1 MVEPTEPRYPSNF
14 ISNIMTA
21 DEASGKHG
29 GRVKTR
35 FPPEPNGYLHIGH
48 AKAICLNF
56 GLAAEFGGSTNLR
69 FDDTNPEKEDEH
81 FMNAMRRDINWLGF
95 EWVEEHNASDYFEA
109 LYDYAV
115 KLIEAGKA
123 YVCSLSADEIR
134 SYRGTLTEPGTDSP
148 YRDRSVEENLDLFRR
163 MRTGEFEDGAHVLRL
178 KIDMASGNMNLRD
191 PSIYRIRHIAH
202 HQTGD
207 AWCVY
212 PLYDYTH
219 CISDAL
225 EQITHSLCDTGF
237 EDHRPLYDWVLTQL
251 DVPGNPQQIE
261 FSRLNLQYT
270 VTSKRK
276 LKQLIDEG
284 FVSGWD
290 DPRMP
295 TIAGMRRRGY
305 SPNAL
310 RDFCRRIGITK
321 SDNNV
326 ELALLE
332 SCIRDDLE
340 PRAPRAMAVL
350 NPLKLT
356 ITNFDPDAT
365 EQLEVANHPKDPAL
379 GTRAVP
385 LTQSVY
391 IDRSDFRLEA
401 NRKYKRLVLGQEV
414 RLRGAYVIKAMDVR
428 KNAAGEIEEV
438 LCEYDPKTLG
448 VNPEGRKVRGVIQWV
463 SAASN
468 SPATFKRFEPLFTVP
483 FPDSEES
490 DYRDLINPNSEQ
502 KFEGF
507 VEQSVSE
514 RPADQ
519 RYQFER
525 EGYFIQDEVDSSAGA
540 LVFNEIVGLKD
551 SADKMRVSQ
560 ESPI

>member
-123 YVCSLSADEIR
+123 YVCSLSANEIR

-270 VTSKRK
+270 VTSKRR

-332 SCIRDDLE
+332 SCIREDLE

-356 ITNFDPDAT
+356 IANFDPDAT

>member
-1 MVEPTEPRYPSNF
+1 MVDREDARYPSNF
-14 ISNIMTA
+14 ISNIMAA
-21 DEASGKHG
+21 DQASGKHQ

-56 GLAAEFGGSTNLR
+56 GLASEFGGTTNLR

-81 FMNAMRRDINWLGF
+81 FMTAMRRDIEWLGF
-95 EWVEEHNASDYFEA
+95 RWEEEHNASDYFEA
-109 LYDYAV
+109 LHDFAV
-115 KLIEAGKA
+115 QLIKDGKA
-123 YVCSLSADEIR
+123 YVCSLSAEEIR

-148 YRDRSVEENLDLFRR
+148 YRSRSVEENLDLFAR
-163 MRTGEFEDGAHVLRL
+163 MRAGEFEDGAHVLRL

-191 PSIYRIRHIAH
+191 PSIYRIRHVAH

-207 AWCVY
+207 AWCIY

-225 EQITHSLCDTGF
+225 ERITHSLCDTGF
-237 EDHRPLYDWVLTQL
+237 EDHRPLYDWVLDQL

-276 LKQLIDEG
+276 LKQLIDEK
-284 FVSGWD
+284 FVRGWD

-295 TIAGMRRRGY
+295 TLAGMRRRGY
-305 SPNAL
+305 TPYAL

-332 SCIRDDLE
+332 SCIREDLE
-340 PRAPRAMAVL
+340 ASVPRAMAVI
-350 NPLKLT
+350 NPLKVTLV
-356 ITNFDPDAT
+356 NFEK
-365 EQLEVANHPKDPAL
+365 EQAETLQVPNHPKDPDM
-379 GTRAVP
+379 GSREVP
-385 LTQSVY
+385 LTRTLY
-391 IDRSDFRLEA
+391 IDQSDFRLEA
-401 NRKYKRLVLGQEV
+401 NKKYKRLVLGQEV
-414 RLRGAYVIKAMDVR
+414 RLRGAYVIRAVDVR
-428 KNAAGEIEEV
+428 KDEHGNIKEV
-438 LCEYDPKTLG
+438 VCEYDPDTLG
-448 VNPEGRKVRGVIQWV
+448 VNPEGRKVRGVIHWV
-463 SAASN
+463 SAEDCVSAE
-468 SPATFKRFEPLFTVP
+468 FRRFEPLFTVP
-483 FPDSEES
+483 FPDAEEA

-502 KFEGF
+502 RWQGF
-507 VEQSVSE
+507 VERSILQQP
-514 RPADQ
+514 RAQ
-519 RYQFER
+519 RFQFER
-525 EGYFIQDEVDSSAGA
+525 EGYFIQDDVDATTSGE

-551 SADKMRVSQ
+551 SADKMRATL
-560 ESPI
+560 ESD

>member
-1 MVEPTEPRYPSNF
+1 MVDREDARYPSNF
-14 ISNIMTA
+14 ISNIMAA
-21 DEASGKHG
+21 DQASGKHQ

-56 GLAAEFGGSTNLR
+56 GLASEFGGTTNLR

-81 FMNAMRRDINWLGF
+81 FMTAMRRDIEWLGF
-95 EWVEEHNASDYFEA
+95 RWEEEHNASDYFEA
-109 LYDYAV
+109 LHDFAV
-115 KLIEAGKA
+115 QLIKDGKA
-123 YVCSLSADEIR
+123 YVCSLSAEEIR

-148 YRDRSVEENLDLFRR
+148 YRSRSVEENLDLFAR
-163 MRTGEFEDGAHVLRL
+163 MRAGEFEDGAHVLRL

-191 PSIYRIRHIAH
+191 PSIYRIRHVAH

-207 AWCVY
+207 AWCIY

-225 EQITHSLCDTGF
+225 ERITHSLCDTGF
-237 EDHRPLYDWVLTQL
+237 EDHRPLYDWVLDQL

-276 LKQLIDEG
+276 LKQLIDEK
-284 FVSGWD
+284 FVRGWD

-295 TIAGMRRRGY
+295 TLAGMRRRGY
-305 SPNAL
+305 TPYAL

-332 SCIRDDLE
+332 SCIREDLE
-340 PRAPRAMAVL
+340 ASAPRAMAVI
-350 NPLKLT
+350 NPLKVTLV
-356 ITNFDPDAT
+356 NFEK
-365 EQLEVANHPKDPAL
+365 EQAETLQVPNHPKDPDM
-379 GTRAVP
+379 GSREVP
-385 LTQSVY
+385 LTRTLY
-391 IDRSDFRLEA
+391 IDQSDFRLEA
-401 NRKYKRLVLGQEV
+401 NKKYKRLVLGQEV
-414 RLRGAYVIKAMDVR
+414 RLRGAYVIRAVDVR
-428 KNAAGEIEEV
+428 KDEHGNIKEV
-438 LCEYDPKTLG
+438 VCEYDPDTLG
-448 VNPEGRKVRGVIQWV
+448 VNPEGRKVRGVIHWV
-463 SAASN
+463 SAEDCVSAE
-468 SPATFKRFEPLFTVP
+468 FRRFEPLFTVP
-483 FPDSEES
+483 FPDAEEA

-502 KFEGF
+502 RWQGF
-507 VEQSVSE
+507 VERSILQQP
-514 RPADQ
+514 RAQ
-519 RYQFER
+519 RFQFER
-525 EGYFIQDEVDSSAGA
+525 EGYFIQDDVDATTSGE

-551 SADKMRVSQ
+551 SADKMRATL
-560 ESPI
+560 ESD

>member
-1 MVEPTEPRYPSNF
+1 MVDREDARYPSNF

-21 DEASGKHG
+21 DQASGKHQ

-56 GLAAEFGGSTNLR
+56 GLASEFGGTTNLR

-81 FMNAMRRDINWLGF
+81 FMTAMRRDIEWLGF
-95 EWVEEHNASDYFEA
+95 RWEEEHNASDYFEA
-109 LYDYAV
+109 LHDFAV
-115 KLIEAGKA
+115 QLIKDGKA
-123 YVCSLSADEIR
+123 YVCSLSAEEIR

-148 YRDRSVEENLDLFRR
+148 YRSRSVDENLDLFAR
-163 MRTGEFEDGAHVLRL
+163 MRAGEFEDGAHVLRL

-191 PSIYRIRHIAH
+191 PSIYRIRHVAH

-207 AWCVY
+207 AWCIY

-225 EQITHSLCDTGF
+225 ERITHSLCDTGF
-237 EDHRPLYDWVLTQL
+237 EDHRPLYDWVLDQL

-276 LKQLIDEG
+276 LKQLIDEK
-284 FVSGWD
+284 FVRGWD

-295 TIAGMRRRGY
+295 TLAGMRRRGY
-305 SPNAL
+305 TPYAL

-332 SCIRDDLE
+332 SCIREDLE
-340 PRAPRAMAVL
+340 ASAPRAMAVI
-350 NPLKLT
+350 NPLKVTLV
-356 ITNFDPDAT
+356 NFEK
-365 EQLEVANHPKDPAL
+365 EQAETLQVPNHPKDPDM
-379 GTRAVP
+379 GSREVP
-385 LTQSVY
+385 LTRTLY
-391 IDRSDFRLEA
+391 IDQSDFRLEA
-401 NRKYKRLVLGQEV
+401 NKKYKRLVLGQEV
-414 RLRGAYVIKAMDVR
+414 RLRGAYVIRAVDVR
-428 KNAAGEIEEV
+428 KDEHGNIEEV
-438 LCEYDPKTLG
+438 LCEYDPDTLG
-448 VNPEGRKVRGVIQWV
+448 VNPEGRKVRGVIHWV
-463 SAASN
+463 SAEDCVSAE
-468 SPATFKRFEPLFTVP
+468 FRRFEPLFTVP
-483 FPDSEES
+483 FPDAEEA

-502 KFEGF
+502 RWQGF
-507 VEQSVSE
+507 VERSILQQP
-514 RPADQ
+514 RAQ
-519 RYQFER
+519 RFQFER
-525 EGYFIQDEVDSSAGA
+525 EGYFIQDDLDATTSGE

-551 SADKMRVSQ
+551 SADKMRATL
-560 ESPI
+560 ESD

>member
-81 FMNAMRRDINWLGF
+81 FMTAMRRDINWLGF

-163 MRTGEFEDGAHVLRL
+163 MRAGEFEDGAHVLRL

-191 PSIYRIRHIAH
+191 PSIYRIRHVAH

-237 EDHRPLYDWVLTQL
+237 EDHRPLYDWVLAQL

-332 SCIRDDLE
+332 SCIREDLE

-379 GTRAVP
+379 GTRLVP

-414 RLRGAYVIKAMDVR
+414 RLRGAYVIKAIDVR
-428 KNAAGEIEEV
+428 KNADGEIEEV
-438 LCEYDPKTLG
+438 ICEYDPKTLG

-463 SAASN
+463 SAALN
-468 SPATFKRFEPLFTVP
+468 GPATFKRFEPLFTVP
-483 FPDSEES
+483 FPDSEDS

-502 KFEGF
+502 KFVGF
-507 VEQSVSE
+507 VEQSVSD

-525 EGYFIQDEVDSSAGA
+525 EGYFIQDEANASVGT

-551 SADKMRVSQ
+551 SADKMRASQ

>member
-123 YVCSLSADEIR
+123 YVCSLSANEIR
-134 SYRGTLTEPGTDSP
+134 SYRGTLTEPGTDRP

-332 SCIRDDLE
+332 SCIREDLE
-340 PRAPRAMAVL
+340 PRAPRVMAVL